1 MALLL
6 TLSGITGSLLRPICF
21 GWSFILQHMLP
32 PLVFDFESQALFL
45 LEGFMGFAVAVQG
58 GQHDPE
64 LVELALQVEL
74 E

>member
-1 MALLL
+1 
-6 TLSGITGSLLRPICF
+6 
-21 GWSFILQHMLP
+21 MLP